1 MRDSKVAS
9 VAILIAFL
17 AITVMDLQ
25 ALLVS
30 SAVVLLSA
38 LFLFLFK
45 KRALKDGS
53 VDSKGESGE
62 LRSAVE
68 LLEANYVESTLFGFT
83 STLEKKIDE
92 SLTFLASN
100 ERERLSQVNMF
111 EPTTILF
118 AALHSLLLLLIISL
132 DSRGW
137 SQLEIVVLVI
147 SPIVIHGSLQA
158 IFEKSKRSI
167 T

>member
-1 MRDSKVAS
+1 MRDSKVAII
-9 VAILIAFL
+9 AILTAFL
-17 AITVMDLQ
+17 AITVIDLQ

-30 SAVVLLSA
+30 SSAVLLSA
-38 LFLFLFK
+38 LFLFLLK
-45 KRALKDGS
+45 KRALKDS
-53 VDSKGESGE
+53 NVENRGESGD
-62 LRSAVE
+62 LKSSVE

-100 ERERLSQVNMF
+100 EREKLSQVNKF

-137 SQLEIVVLVI
+137 SQLEIVVLVV
-147 SPIVIHGSLQA
+147 SPIVIHRSLQA

>member
-1 MRDSKVAS
+1 MRESKVAII
-9 VAILIAFL
+9 AALIAFL
-17 AITVMDLQ
+17 SITVIDLR
-25 ALLVS
+25 ALLTSV
-30 SAVVLLSA
+30 AVVIFSA
-38 LFLFLFK
+38 LFLFLL
-45 KRALKDGS
+45 KRKELRDGGGES
-53 VDSKGESGE
+53 SGESGD
-62 LRSAVE
+62 LKSSVE

-92 SLTFLASN
+92 SLTFLTST
-100 ERERLSQVNMF
+100 EKKRLSRLNMI

-118 AALHSLLLLLIISL
+118 AALHSLLMLLIISL

-137 SQLEIVVLVI
+137 SQYEIVILVV
-147 SPIVIHGSLQA
+147 SPIVIHRSLQA